1 MDSCKCCYSSTNDFV
16 LINKYPCYSGI
27 DIAINRQGMLR
38 ARTYQYDGEDTFE
51 SQDIVQ
57 MNYCPLCGRKF
68 VGGQT

>member
-1 MDSCKCCYSSTNDFV
+1 MNSCNCCCSRTNDFV
-16 LINKYPCYSGI
+16 LINKYPSYSGI

-38 ARTYQYDGEDTFE
+38 ARTYQYDGEDNYE

-68 VGGQT
+68 ARG